1 VRSCLQGFYNADG
14 VPERKFIASS
24 VYVPGEKIK
33 VFYFQPISRGSL
45 MSSRFLMKSALL
57 SCSIL
62 LGIVVPVAVAQTS
75 AASNTAQR
83 RALVTQSVDA
93 TKLRTL
99 SGNTRP
105 EANSQNDQGK
115 VDDSLE
121 MDHMMLQLQRSADQ
135 EAAVKAFI
143 DQQHDPASPNFHKW
157 LSAEE
162 FGARFGSAP
171 ADIAAVTKWLEDSGF
186 TVNTVYPNAMV
197 IDFSGSAGHV
207 TSAFHTEIHKLLVN
221 GKSHIANMSDPQIPA
236 ALAPVVAGVTSLH
249 DFRPHANWRPKAQ
262 YTTTQSGYPY
272 QLVTP
277 SDLATIYDL
286 NAAFAAGFTGQGQ
299 TIAVVEDSD
308 LFSATDWST
317 FRSTLGLS
325 TYTSGSLNTVHPAP
339 PSGRT
344 NCSDPGTS
352 TGDDGEAVI
361 DAEWAS
367 AAAPGAAIQVA
378 ACNSTSATFGGLI
391 ALQNLVNQATAP
403 QVISMSYGECEAGNG
418 ATANATY
425 NSAYQTAVA
434 RGISIF
440 VSTGDSGAASC
451 DAGAFSAS
459 HGIGISG
466 FASTPYNVAV
476 GGTDF
481 ADTYQKTTNTYW
493 APTNSATFGSALS
506 YIPEIPWNDSCA
518 GSLLATYS
526 GYQTGYGSNGYC
538 GTADAINGGF
548 VTTGAGSGGPSGC
561 ATGTPSAN
569 FIVGGTCAGY
579 PKPSWQTGVTGIPN
593 DGVRDIPD
601 VSMFAA
607 DGIWGHYY
615 VTCWSDTANG
625 GGPCTGDPVN
635 WGGAGGT
642 SFAAPILAGVQ
653 ALVNQK
659 MGGAQGN
666 PNPVYYKLAAS
677 SVASSVFHSVNQGDI
692 AVNCSG
698 TVNCYGIGFEARG
711 RAALPTQYV
720 GNGALSSTNGSY
732 TPAFAANGG
741 WSFATGIGTIDV
753 YNLILN
759 WSKGQ

>member
-1 VRSCLQGFYNADG
+1 
-14 VPERKFIASS
+14 
-24 VYVPGEKIK
+24 
-33 VFYFQPISRGSL
+33 
-45 MSSRFLMKSALL
+45 MSSSFRMKSSLL

-62 LGIVVPVAVAQTS
+62 LLSVAPVAVAQTS
-75 AASNTAQR
+75 AVTSVAQR
-83 RALVTQSVDA
+83 RALVTQRVDA

-99 SGNTRP
+99 TGNTRP
-105 EANSQNDQGK
+105 EASSQNDQGK
-115 VDDSLE
+115 VDDSLVL
-121 MDHMMLQLQRSADQ
+121 DHMMLQLQRSPDQ

-157 LSAEE
+157 LTAEE

-171 ADIAAVTKWLEDSGF
+171 EDIAAVTKWLEGSGF
-186 TVNTVYPNAMV
+186 TVETVYPSGMA

-221 GKSHIANMSDPQIPA
+221 GKNHIANMTDPQIPV
-236 ALAPVVAGVTSLH
+236 ALAPVIAGVTSLH
-249 DFRPHANWRPKAQ
+249 DFRPHANWKAKAQ
-262 YTTTQSGYPY
+262 YTTTQSGFAY

-277 SDLATIYDL
+277 ADLATIYDM

-308 LFSATDWST
+308 LYSATDWST
-317 FRSTLGLS
+317 FRTTLGLS
-325 TYTSGSLNTVHPAP
+325 TYTTGSLNTVHPAP

-352 TGDDGEAVI
+352 TGDDGEAII

-378 ACNSTSATFGGLI
+378 ACNNTSTTFGGLI
-391 ALQNLVNQATAP
+391 ALQNLINQATTP
-403 QVISMSYGECEAGNG
+403 QIISMSYGECEAGNG
-418 ATANATY
+418 AAANATY

-451 DAGAFSAS
+451 DAGALTAT
-459 HGIGISG
+459 HGISVSG

-481 ADTYQKTTNTYW
+481 ADAYQGTTKTYW
-493 APTNSATFGSALS
+493 SANNSATFGSAIS

-518 GSLLATYS
+518 GSLLAAYSNYKS
-526 GYQTGYGSNGYC
+526 GYGPNGYC
-538 GTADAINGGF
+538 GSNDAVTGGF
-548 VTTGAGSGGPSGC
+548 VTTGAASGGPSGC

-569 FIVGGTCAGY
+569 FIVSGTCAGY
-579 PKPSWQTGVTGIPN
+579 PKPSWQTGIAGIPN
-593 DGVRDIPD
+593 DNVRDIPD

-607 DGIWGHYY
+607 DGVWGHYY
-615 VTCWSDTANG
+615 VTCWSNTSSG
-625 GGPCTGDPVN
+625 GSPCTGAPVS

-642 SFAAPILAGVQ
+642 SFSAPILAGIQ
-653 ALVNQK
+653 AMVNQK

-677 SVASSVFHSVNQGDI
+677 SVASSVFHSITQGDI

-698 TVNCYGIGFEARG
+698 TVNCFGAGFEARG
-711 RAALPTQYV
+711 RAATPTQFV
-720 GNGALSSTNGSY
+720 GNGALSTTRDAY

-741 WSFATGIGTIDV
+741 WSFATGIGSIDA